1 MFELPTQIARNVTE
15 ALTTMAFGGDPT
27 TQPALATTARD
38 TLLRDGTA
46 QLYRFRRPEG
56 APPAPKRPVL
66 LIPSMIGTWYVL
78 DLRSGSSFA
87 EGLVRAG
94 HDVWCLDWGVARP
107 EDRYFTWA
115 DAIDRIARMVRFI
128 RRETGADRVGVL
140 GYCMGATL
148 SAVYTALY
156 PDQVAALVDLL
167 GPIDFSEGGIL
178 AHMVNP
184 KWFDVDAI
192 SDAGN
197 LAPTQMQSG
206 FTAMRPTLNAA
217 KLVGY
222 IDRMGKPGAHES
234 FMALETWGGD
244 NVPFPAEAY
253 RTYIREIYQQN
264 LLPKGEHRVRGRRVD
279 LKAITCPVLTIAA
292 DRDTICPLPA
302 ARALNE
308 RCGSDDVTLLTVPG
322 GHVGAVVGSKAAKEL
337 YPATAQWLRERLDR

>member
-15 ALTTMAFGGDPT
+15 ALTTMGFGGDPT
-27 TQPALATTARD
+27 TQPALATTPRD

-78 DLRSGSSFA
+78 DLRSGFSFA

-128 RRETGADRVGVL
+128 RRETGSDRVGVL

-184 KWFDVDAI
+184 RWFDVDAI

-197 LAPTQMQSG
+197 LAPSQMQSG
-206 FTAMRPTLNAA
+206 FTSMRPTLNAA
-217 KLVGY
+217 KIVGY